1 MTRAELERAQLL
13 ALRTTLEHAV
23 RHSPFYQK
31 HLGSLA
37 KVAKRFPGSL
47 SDLATLP
54 FLCREHIIEQ
64 GHLMLS
70 VSQSKV
76 ARIITMQTSGSTG
89 TPKRLAFSAQDLT
102 STMDFFLHGMYSLI
116 DRTDRVLVML
126 PFELPASVGELLIAA
141 LGEDGILSEGM
152 WPPVPGQEVA
162 GRVHTGS
169 FSCAV
174 GLPQHLLALSAN
186 VGEGQLKSMLLCSDY
201 APAALRRRIEKNCGC
216 ETFLHYGAT
225 ESGLGGAVEC
235 GIHDGCHIRESD
247 LLIEIIDPK
256 TGKVLP
262 DGECGEVVL
271 TTLGR
276 EAMSLIRYRTGDIAS
291 LDRSGCACGGVT
303 ARLKNIRG
311 RMER

>member
-1 MTRAELERAQLL
+1 MTRAELERTQLL

-70 VSQSKV
+70 VSQSRV

-116 DRTDRVLVML
+116 DGTDLVHYKIML
-126 PFELPASVGELLIAA
+126 AWITIIAC
-141 LGEDGILSEGM
+141 GILKIS
-152 WPPVPGQEVA
+152 
-162 GRVHTGS
+162 S
-169 FSCAV
+169 I
-174 GLPQHLLALSAN
+174 
-186 VGEGQLKSMLLCSDY
+186 LK
-201 APAALRRRIEKNCGC
+201 RRI
-216 ETFLHYGAT
+216 FSAT
-225 ESGLGGAVEC
+225 QS
-235 GIHDGCHIRESD
+235 SM
-247 LLIEIIDPK
+247 P
-256 TGKVLP
+256 LP
-262 DGECGEVVL
+262 L
-271 TTLGR
+271 
-276 EAMSLIRYRTGDIAS
+276 SLC
-291 LDRSGCACGGVT
+291 L
-303 ARLKNIRG
+303 
-311 RMER
+311 